1 MITKAVAL
9 VSFAAGYVAG
19 SAAGR
24 ERYEQIRSIALGV
37 AHEPRVQKLA
47 DEAAAF
53 AHERGAVAAEKIT
66 GHHAAGAP
74 DNPTAEDIAIS
85 LHL

>member
-1 MITKAVAL
+1 MITKTVAL

-24 ERYEQIRSIALGV
+24 ERYEQIRTIALGV
-37 AHEPRVQKLA
+37 AHE
-47 DEAAAF
+47 
-53 AHERGAVAAEKIT
+53 RGAAVAEKVT

-74 DNPTAEDIAIS
+74 DNPTAEDVAIS